1 MVLPDL
7 QDLLDPQEYREYQEN
22 LDQKDELVTLAD
34 PDFQVKMDLQD
45 NQVLKVN
52 QARKDHVD
60 PLDHLV
66 WLDPQVFQ
74 VDRGQMEYQE
84 NLAPWDLQELLGCKE
99 KQDQGEKLAHQDP
112 QERME
117 SQVHLV

>member
-1 MVLPDL
+1 MLQDL
-7 QDLLDPQEYREYQEN
+7 QDLLDPQENRECQAN

-45 NQVLKVN
+45 NQALRVN
-52 QARKDHVD
+52 QARRDPVD
-60 PLDHLV
+60 PLDHLD
-66 WLDPQVFQ
+66 WLEPQVFQ
-74 VDRGQMEYQE
+74 VDRDQMECQE
-84 NLAPWDLQELLGCKE
+84 NLAPWDLQELLDCKE
-99 KQDQGEKLAHQDP
+99 KQEQGEKLAHQDP